1 MKFWIGFFTCLIT
14 LSLVWTQGIT
24 TQLGTPTPTSRW
36 VFDAYQLKLQAAEQ
50 ITVPKVLV
58 VAGSNAMF
66 GIDSKQLSEYWQRPT
81 INMAVNAGLGLDY
94 ILAQAQKVARRGDI
108 LVLPLEYALY
118 LDNGEANSQII
129 DYVIGRDSAYW
140 NSLTYGQRT
149 QYIVGMAPER
159 WIQGLRKPADSPVT
173 SGTYGAHHLN
183 TVGDQTF
190 SGREHQQEHDRAA
203 IAVAASPKKAWTYGE
218 RALQEK
224 GAWDKLRQ
232 FAEWSRENQICLIAV
247 PTALLFQD
255 SYRRSSVEQRFYES
269 LPDRVRQLGISY
281 VGQPYDFMYPADHF
295 FDTDHHLQDWARTIH
310 TRKLITLFKASPM
323 CWSK

>member
-14 LSLVWTQGIT
+14 LSLVWIQGIT
-24 TQLGTPTPTSRW
+24 TQLGTPTATSRW

-66 GIDSKQLSEYWQRPT
+66 GMDSEQLSEYWQRPT

-108 LVLPLEYALY
+108 LILPLEYALY
-118 LDNGEANSQII
+118 LDGGEANSQII

-140 NSLTYGQRT
+140 NALTYDQRA
-149 QYIVGMAPER
+149 QYIIGMAPER
-159 WIQGLRKPADSPVT
+159 WIQGLRKQADSPVN

-183 TVGDQTF
+183 AVGDQTF

-218 RALQEK
+218 RTLQED
-224 GAWDKLRQ
+224 GAWERLRQ
-232 FAEWSRENQICLIAV
+232 FSKWAQQNQICLVAA
-247 PTALLFQD
+247 PTALLFHE
-255 SYRRSSVEQRFYES
+255 SYKNSLVERRFYES
-269 LPDRVRQLGISY
+269 LPDRVRSLGIPY
-281 VGQPYDFMYPADHF
+281 VGKPFDFMYPADHF

-310 TRKLITLFKASPM
+310 TQQLVERLRQSPQ
-323 CWSK
+323 CTPR